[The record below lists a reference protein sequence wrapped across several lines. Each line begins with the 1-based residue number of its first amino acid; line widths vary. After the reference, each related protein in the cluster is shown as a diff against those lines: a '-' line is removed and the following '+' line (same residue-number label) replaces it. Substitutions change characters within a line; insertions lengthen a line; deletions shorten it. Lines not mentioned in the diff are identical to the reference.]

1 MAQPVD
7 PLALS
12 PRPAEH
18 EIDALKTVVIQLRRE
33 LENKQGYA
41 GRLEMLLRSRTERI
55 DQLNGQLEQVRAQNR
70 RLDEEAERL
79 AEMVRLSPGDAP

>member
-1 MAQPVD
+1 MPWKRH
-7 PLALS
+7 
-12 PRPAEH
+12 RPSEL
-18 EIDALKTVVIQLRRE
+18 ERTNDQLRTTVIQLRHE
-33 LENKQGYA
+33 VETKAGYA
-41 GRLEMLLRSRTERI
+41 TKLEMLLRSRAARI

>member
-1 MAQPVD
+1 
-7 PLALS
+7 
-12 PRPAEH
+12 
-18 EIDALKTVVIQLRRE
+18 
-33 LENKQGYA
+33 
-41 GRLEMLLRSRTERI
+41 MLLRSRTERI